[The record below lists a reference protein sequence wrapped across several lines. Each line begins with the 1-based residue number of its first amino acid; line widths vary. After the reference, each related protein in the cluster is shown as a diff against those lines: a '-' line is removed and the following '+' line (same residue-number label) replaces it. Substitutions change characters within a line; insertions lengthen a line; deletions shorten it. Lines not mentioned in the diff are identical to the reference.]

1 MPLRKKSYVNYFNSS
16 SQLDEVN
23 CENSALKD
31 RLAMLQQD
39 VQRMEEE
46 IIKKK

>member
-1 MPLRKKSYVNYFNSS
+1 MHLRRNSYLNYFNAR
-16 SQLDEVN
+16 SQLDKLN